1 VRIKPDRHIVLRRDL
16 QVVFGITLISVIGVN
31 SIAPALPQIAKD
43 LYLTEGQVVMLITI
57 FTCPGIILSP
67 VMGMLADRFGRKRII
82 VPSLFLFG
90 IAGCACAFTKDYHVL
105 LALRFANGV
114 GASALGGL
122 NQTIIGD
129 MFSGNERTEAL
140 GYNAS
145 VLGVGTMIY
154 PALGGALALP
164 GWNYPFLLS
173 ALALPVGFL
182 VLFTLKNP
190 EPGPSPPLREYLAG
204 AARSAS
210 DREVL
215 PAYGATLATFML
227 LYGALLAY
235 FPFLMHRKFS
245 APPSVIGLML
255 AATSITTI
263 IGAFN
268 LGWISR
274 RFTTKTIIVASFI
287 AYAAAIAMMLYAD
300 SLWLMTVPLL
310 VYGLANGLNIPS
322 IQTRLSG
329 SAPME
334 YRGAFMSM
342 NSMVL
347 RLGQTVGPVFTG
359 IAFQAWGMEGVF
371 LFSAVFSLL
380 SFCLLAVF
388 LHK

>member
-1 VRIKPDRHIVLRRDL
+1 VRIRPDRHILLRRDL
-16 QVVFGITLISVIGVN
+16 QIVFGITLISVIGVN

-43 LYLTEGQVVMLITI
+43 LRLSEGQVVMLITV
-57 FTCPGIILSP
+57 FTFPGIILSP
-67 VMGMLADRFGRKRII
+67 VMGILADRFGRKRVI

-90 IAGCACAFTKDYHVL
+90 IAGCACAFTGDYHVL
-105 LALRFANGV
+105 LVLRFANGV

-129 MFSGNERTEAL
+129 MFSGNGRTEAL

-154 PALGGALALP
+154 PALGGALALL

-173 ALALPVGFL
+173 ALALPVAFV
-182 VLFTLKNP
+182 VLFALRNP
-190 EPGPSPPLREYLAG
+190 EPGPAPPLREYLAG
-204 AARSAS
+204 AARSAA
-210 DREVL
+210 DREVV

-227 LYGALLAY
+227 LYGVLLAY
-235 FPFLMHRKFS
+235 FPFLMHRKFG

-255 AATSITTI
+255 AATSVTTI

-268 LGWISR
+268 LGWLSR
-274 RFTTKTIIVASFI
+274 RFTPKTIIISSFI
-287 AYAAAIAMMLYAD
+287 GYAAAIIMVLYAD
-300 SLWLMTVPLL
+300 SLWLMTVPVLL
-310 VYGLANGLNIPS
+310 YGLANGLNIPS
-322 IQTRLSG
+322 IQTHLSG

-347 RLGQTVGPVFTG
+347 RLGQTVGPVLTG
-359 IAFQAWGMEGVF
+359 FAFHQWGMEGVF
-371 LFSAVFSLL
+371 LFSAIFSLL
-380 SFCLLAVF
+380 SFFLLAVF
-388 LHK
+388 MHK